1 MIRRQAYKFQLKTN
15 GAQARQMRGF
25 AGACR
30 FVFNQALALQK
41 SRYEAGSKKL
51 GYAEL
56 CAELLSLKNSN
67 AWLNESPSQT
77 LQQALKDLERAYK
90 NFFAKR
96 ADFPRFKK
104 KGLSN
109 SFRFP
114 QGCKLDQLNNRI
126 FLPKLGWMQYR
137 NSRAVLGEI
146 KNVTVSLVCGQWAVS
161 IQTEREVSDAI
172 HPSTT
177 AVGIDMGIAQFATLS
192 DGDVFA
198 AVNSFKHKQNRLAR
212 YQRALS
218 RKVKFSSNWKKQKS
232 KIGKLHQTIA
242 NIRKDYLHKTT
253 TIISQNHALIVIE
266 DLQVRNM
273 SKSASSDLNQPG
285 RNVKAKPGL
294 NRSILD
300 QGWFE
305 FRRQLEYKQNW
316 AGGEVIAVPPQFT
329 SQRCSCCGSVSK
341 ENRKTQAKFACIACG
356 YQANADVNAA
366 MNILAAGHAVIACGE
381 VAQSGAS
388 VKQEPAESTMCET
401 SHV

>member
-1 MIRRQAYKFQLKTN
+1 VIRRQAYKFQLKTN

-177 AVGIDMGIAQFATLS
+177 AVGIDMGIAQCSASTILS
-192 DGDVFA
+192 
-198 AVNSFKHKQNRLAR
+198 
-212 YQRALS
+212 
-218 RKVKFSSNWKKQKS
+218 SS
-232 KIGKLHQTIA
+232 A
-242 NIRKDYLHKTT
+242 
-253 TIISQNHALIVIE
+253 TIIL
-266 DLQVRNM
+266 
-273 SKSASSDLNQPG
+273 SS
-285 RNVKAKPGL
+285 
-294 NRSILD
+294 
-300 QGWFE
+300 
-305 FRRQLEYKQNW
+305 
-316 AGGEVIAVPPQFT
+316 
-329 SQRCSCCGSVSK
+329 
-341 ENRKTQAKFACIACG
+341 
-356 YQANADVNAA
+356 
-366 MNILAAGHAVIACGE
+366 
-381 VAQSGAS
+381 
-388 VKQEPAESTMCET
+388 
-401 SHV
+401 